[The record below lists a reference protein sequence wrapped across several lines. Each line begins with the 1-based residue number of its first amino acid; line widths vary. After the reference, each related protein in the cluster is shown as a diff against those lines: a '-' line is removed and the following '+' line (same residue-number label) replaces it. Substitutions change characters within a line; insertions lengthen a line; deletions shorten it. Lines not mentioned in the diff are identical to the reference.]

1 MSASVETALR
11 DRQKFASSHSD
22 IPYVVALKIKSSH
35 QWSSLK
41 KVFLYKI
48 SQISRENTCD
58 RVSFLIKL

>member
-41 KVFLYKI
+41 KFPKFLGKTPVTE
-48 SQISRENTCD
+48 SL
-58 RVSFLIKL
+58 F